1 MKKID
6 ERGDGSLGFCVT
18 LTPRSSRDAIVG
30 WTSAGSLKVCVTS
43 PPVEDAANR
52 RLIEFLSKTLDVP
65 KSNIVI
71 TSGSKSR
78 SKRLLV
84 PSACKN
90 RLLRF
95 PDI

>member
-1 MKKID
+1 MKKVD

-18 LTPRSSRDAIVG
+18 LSPRSSRDAIVG
-30 WTSAGSLKVCVTS
+30 WTSVGNLKVCVTS

-52 RLIEFLSKTLDVP
+52 RLIEFLSETLGVA
-65 KSNIVI
+65 KSSIAI
-71 TSGSKSR
+71 ISGFKSR